1 MIEIE
6 IQRNLVIGQRSK
18 FNHNIMIKIADMV

>member
-18 FNHNIMIKIADMV
+18 FNHNITIKIADTV